1 MDQLFSSFQSSVD
14 VLVIREALNV
24 FDKMKE
30 AIGLFGKLNNLFKGV
45 GKVFMII
52 LIQHRLKK
60 ADTSIPFS
68 NNLFEILKSFFYAKL
83 KLDMS
88 EKSISL
94 IMANR
99 FKREI
104 KSHDG
109 MMTLIKNGFSIFC
122 HEESEFLIVEYL
134 KPVHKSYIENV
145 QKLSEQEFEQYK
157 IKSNK
162 TICQTLNTLSF
173 EPKDLFPSK
182 NYKNLYEIISSHF
195 EISKLTNLFST
206 LGILLDSEPGLGKT
220 TSLEFLASQG
230 TIGEVLKID
239 MTDHLSESFESIKN
253 KLFVKRKHNLVILF
267 DELDK
272 YIDYYI
278 RETYIKETQKNIK
291 EKIQITE
298 TKEEF
303 YISQKEAFLYKLLGL
318 LETNFFN
325 NGIVIIFCANNFDS
339 IFDDINIKHFDSLR
353 KRFMRVRFERCDCN
367 EFKEYIKFFNEKY
380 KGTKWFKQPI
390 ELEKLLLNIRKDLS
404 IPFRQLCHL
413 NISSCYK
420 VEKFIDAVNQ
430 WSNADI
436 TPINSLKSNSSTNME
451 EFFSGEN
458 ERKSDGKNER
468 ESDGKNER
476 ESDGENERKSDGKNK
491 KESDGENERESDG
504 ENERESDGEN
514 ERESDGEN
522 KRKSDGENKRES
534 DGENER
540 ESDGENEKE
549 SDGENE
555 RESDGENKRK
565 SDGENKRKS
574 DGENER
580 ESDGENEKES
590 GEKEPYNNLVEY
602 NETPNDNERK
612 SNRKNKK
619 EFDGE
624 KEPYNNLVEYNETP
638 NDNERES
645 DGENERESDGENE
658 RESDG
663 ENERE
668 SDGEKEPYNNLV
680 EYNETPNDKRESDE
694 ENKSTQLK
702 KIQHILEKSNER
714 KNNKYKYII
723 KIFNLLLQPDSTFL
737 WNDRQYS
744 SLITFI
750 TKKSNEFLDVIQN
763 QREDPFEEK
772 CMGMMDSQTLKE
784 LCKKILTMSHR
795 FCEHGLSID

>member
-549 SDGENE
+549 S
-555 RESDGENKRK
+555 
-565 SDGENKRKS
+565 
-574 DGENER
+574 
-580 ESDGENEKES
+580 

-638 NDNERES
+638 ND
-645 DGENERESDGENE
+645 NERESDGENE

>member
-522 KRKSDGENKRES
+522 KRKSDGENKR
-534 DGENER
+534 
-540 ESDGENEKE
+540 
-549 SDGENE
+549 
-555 RESDGENKRK
+555 
-565 SDGENKRKS
+565 KS

-638 NDNERES
+638 ND
-645 DGENERESDGENE
+645 NERESDGENE